1 MSCSRSDRHW
11 SILVTEYKTC
21 VRKLRSKKE
30 GHKILVSLLAQSNN
44 ERDELQNNLDTLKAA
59 GVEFCGK
66 GGPSLEKMG
75 IAKDVP
81 TTVQG
86 LLLHIK
92 DLKRDAQL
100 KDLELDGSKER
111 CSELIK
117 DLKALRADKSGSSR
131 VSPGPS
137 FPREEREERD
147 NFLAIIQSLQQEVE
161 TSGEKLKVLN
171 DETSD
176 LRLEREFYKQ
186 KLNSATEQLLEKND
200 CQPIADIELLLDEN
214 RQLREKVEKLQHINT
229 ALVEYKT
236 ERSDR
241 SPNPVSVH
249 TRRTAMP
256 QGVLK
261 KDKKASQTRKLLFNN
276 KPRNTSKHV
285 TFDGHSGMFKPQY
298 EEGEEEGGS
307 TPLIER
313 IKEKIRSE
321 TELKQLQGMIGDMQR
336 VSNGLAETVLDK
348 NTALKHQRDSNR
360 LLGDR
365 VCELEAKLRTLEMS
379 GFWSV
384 PDSMTEGGI
393 KEDVKRKQLERLTLN
408 SSTSSSPTPTV
419 GEGGEALFDFE
430 EITSADIFGDD
441 DEESV
446 VGETI
451 LDETEASLL
460 GETEASLLGETDSLL
475 GESERKREDSS
486 SALLSG
492 EAEGK
497 AELWFEAQC
506 QEIEEQDI

>member
-11 SILVTEYKTC
+11 QILVTEYKTC

-30 GHKILVSLLAQSNN
+30 GHKILVSLLAQSQN

-59 GVEFCGK
+59 GAEFCSK
-66 GGPSLEKMG
+66 GGPNLEKLG
-75 IAKDVP
+75 KDMP

-86 LLLHIK
+86 LLLHVK
-92 DLKRDAQL
+92 ELKRDSHL
-100 KDLELDGSKER
+100 KELELEGSKDR

-137 FPREEREERD
+137 FQREEREERD

-214 RQLREKVEKLQHINT
+214 RQLREKVDKLQHINS
-229 ALVEYKT
+229 ALLEYKQST
-236 ERSDR
+236 RPDR
-241 SPNPVSVH
+241 SPNPTLH

-256 QGVLK
+256 NSVLK
-261 KDKKASQTRKLLFNN
+261 KEKKASQTRKLLFN
-276 KPRNTSKHV
+276 KPRNTQSKHV

-298 EEGEEEGGS
+298 DEEEEEEEGGF
-307 TPLIER
+307 TPLIDR

-384 PDSMTEGGI
+384 PDSLTAGDL

-408 SSTSSSPTPTV
+408 SSTSPSPCPTPTDATQ
-419 GEGGEALFDFE
+419 GEALFDFE
-430 EITSADIFGDD
+430 EITSADIFGDN
-441 DEESV
+441 DEDSV
-446 VGETI
+446 IGETR
-451 LDETEASLL
+451 LESSELEETESLL
-460 GETEASLLGETDSLL
+460 GEEESLLKGETSV
-475 GESERKREDSS
+475 
-486 SALLSG
+486 ALLSKD
-492 EAEGK
+492 ETTAEGK
-497 AELWFEAQC
+497 GELWFEAQC
-506 QEIEEQDI
+506 QDIEEQDI

>member
-1 MSCSRSDRHW
+1 
-11 SILVTEYKTC
+11 
-21 VRKLRSKKE
+21 
-30 GHKILVSLLAQSNN
+30 
-44 ERDELQNNLDTLKAA
+44 
-59 GVEFCGK
+59 
-66 GGPSLEKMG
+66 
-75 IAKDVP
+75 
-81 TTVQG
+81 
-86 LLLHIK
+86 
-92 DLKRDAQL
+92 
-100 KDLELDGSKER
+100 
-111 CSELIK
+111 
-117 DLKALRADKSGSSR
+117 
-131 VSPGPS
+131 
-137 FPREEREERD
+137 
-147 NFLAIIQSLQQEVE
+147 
-161 TSGEKLKVLN
+161 
-171 DETSD
+171 
-176 LRLEREFYKQ
+176 
-186 KLNSATEQLLEKND
+186 
-200 CQPIADIELLLDEN
+200 LDEN

-236 ERSDR
+236 ERSAR

-298 EEGEEEGGS
+298 EEGEESGS

-384 PDSMTEGGI
+384 PDSMTEGGV

-419 GEGGEALFDFE
+419 GEGAGGEALFDFE

-441 DEESV
+441 DDESV

-451 LDETEASLL
+451 LED
-460 GETEASLLGETDSLL
+460 TEASLLGETDSLL
-475 GESERKREDSS
+475 GEGERKREDSS